1 MEPPLFLTAHRCRR
15 TGRAAGVEEETAAG
29 ATEDGTT
36 RPEASHQIDLS
47 AAPMSSHAGTC
58 GSTMLAR
65 FGEPHVRRSEPDTG
79 SIVPGGDGVEAKF
92 KINFSSSETL
102 IGCESSCQRNGAA

>member
-1 MEPPLFLTAHRCRR
+1 
-15 TGRAAGVEEETAAG
+15 
-29 ATEDGTT
+29 
-36 RPEASHQIDLS
+36 
-47 AAPMSSHAGTC
+47 MSSHAGTC

-102 IGCESSCQRNGAA
+102 IGYCWDDFYYFCAPIKDVKDAQAGGFASTMASHICLSPQRLC